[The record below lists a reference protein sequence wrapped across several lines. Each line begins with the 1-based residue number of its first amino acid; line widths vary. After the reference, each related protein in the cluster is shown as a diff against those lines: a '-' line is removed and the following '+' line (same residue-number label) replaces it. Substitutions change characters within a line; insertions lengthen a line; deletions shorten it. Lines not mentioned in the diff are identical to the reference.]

1 MPVEQCAGCVRP
13 GLRIGVCTHDC
24 DGVCGGGCGH
34 RFMLRARADGA
45 PAGTAREGEEIGGY
59 RHDVYRFLLDPRWLA
74 LAAAVLLLA
83 TACVRLG
90 FWQLSQLHD
99 RVAENSVIERN
110 LSAAPVEVLTLSGPD
125 DSVTGSEEWRPVI
138 AAGRYDPAE
147 QLLVRYQTNGGA
159 RGVDVLT
166 PLVTEDGTAVLV
178 DRGFL
183 EAPSGTPDLADVPAP
198 PAGEVTVT
206 GWLREDSD
214 APSDATTAADG
225 TVRAISSAALAG
237 ELPYPLAAGWVQAD
251 AEDPPAAQPLTGPE
265 QPELDSGPHFF
276 YAMQWWFFALLA
288 VAGYG
293 YFAWDEAHPARRRS
307 AGPSG
312 ERVAADRLPARRL

>member
-1 MPVEQCAGCVRP
+1 M
-13 GLRIGVCTHDC
+13 TS
-24 DGVCGGGCGH
+24 
-34 RFMLRARADGA
+34 
-45 PAGTAREGEEIGGY
+45 AGTV
-59 RHDVYRFLLDPRWLA
+59 HKVYRFLLSPRWLA

-83 TACVRLG
+83 TVSVRLG
-90 FWQLSQLHD
+90 FWQLSRMHD
-99 RVAENSVIERN
+99 RVAESSVIERN
-110 LSAAPVEVLTLSGPD
+110 LTAAPVAVSALSGPD
-125 DSVTGSEEWRPVI
+125 DSVTGSEEWRPVT
-138 AAGRYDPAE
+138 AAGRYDTAR

-166 PLVTEDGTAVLV
+166 PLLTEDGTAVLV

-183 EAPSGTPDLADVPAP
+183 EAPSGTPDASDIPAP

-214 APSDATTAADG
+214 APTDATTAADG
-225 TVRAISSAALAG
+225 TVRAISSAALAS

-251 AEDPPAAQPLTGPE
+251 AEDPPAAQPLAGPE

-288 VAGYG
+288 LVGYG

-307 AGPSG
+307 AAPSG
-312 ERVAADRLPARRL
+312 NRVPADRLPARRL

>member
-1 MPVEQCAGCVRP
+1 M
-13 GLRIGVCTHDC
+13 
-24 DGVCGGGCGH
+24 
-34 RFMLRARADGA
+34 
-45 PAGTAREGEEIGGY
+45 
-59 RHDVYRFLLDPRWLA
+59 YRFLLSPRWLA

-83 TACVRLG
+83 TVSVRLG
-90 FWQLSQLHD
+90 FWQLSRLHD
-99 RVAENSVIERN
+99 RVAENSVIEQN
-110 LSAAPVEVLTLSGPD
+110 LTAAPVEASALAGPD
-125 DSVTGSEEWRPVI
+125 DAVTGSEEWRPVT
-138 AAGRYDPAE
+138 AAGRYDPSE

-166 PLVTEDGTAVLV
+166 PLVTEEGTAVLV

-183 EAPSGTPDLADVPAP
+183 EAPSGTPEMSEVPAP

-206 GWLREDSD
+206 GWLRENSD

-225 TVRAISSAALAG
+225 TVRAISSAALAR
-237 ELPYPLAAGWVQAD
+237 ELPYPVAAGWVQAD
-251 AEDPPAAQPLTGPE
+251 SEEPAAAQPLSGPE

-288 VAGYG
+288 LVGYG

-312 ERVAADRLPARRL
+312 LAVPADRLPARRL